1 MSEAFVSA
9 AARHWE
15 DAQTLFMENRFDNA
29 AYLAGYAVECSLKVL
44 VQAAGTTPKS
54 LGHELKALSGDALLV
69 ACLMTPSVRRYH
81 IPQSA
86 DFDDLVKR
94 WTPEMRYQATG
105 EVSRTTAETWLRAAE
120 QTYRA
125 IVIEAV
131 LDGWSEMS

>member
-1 MSEAFVSA
+1 MSDAYVSA

-15 DAQTLFMENRFDNA
+15 AAQKLLLDNRFDNA

-44 VQAAGTTPKS
+44 VQAAGTIPKR
-54 LGHELKALSGDALLV
+54 LGHELAALSGDALLL
-69 ACLMTPSVRRYH
+69 ACLMTPSVRCYLV
-81 IPQSA
+81 PQSA
-86 DFDDLVKR
+86 DFDDLVKH
-94 WTPEMRYQATG
+94 WTPEMRYWATG
-105 EVSRTTAETWLRAAE
+105 EVTCATAETWLRAAE